1 MKDQLKKTFS
11 DSSWHIPITDE
22 GLIKTENALLAAG
35 FDNQELTDSYLD
47 NEPNT
52 TEYYPFTEQQ
62 PDDLYRE
69 NNDDSQSCI
78 REHNTFYSRRNYR
91 PVINHPLLSLIKRNS
106 VFTFNS
112 VAPVWPVQYNPDD
125 IKILTRTCAGWCS
138 SVYTGSNSLC

>member
-11 DSSWHIPITDE
+11 DSSWHIPIKDE
-22 GLIKTENALLAAG
+22 GLIKTENTLLAAG
-35 FDNQELTDSYLD
+35 FDNQELADSYLD

-91 PVINHPLLSLIKRNS
+91 PVINHPLLSLIK
-106 VFTFNS
+106 
-112 VAPVWPVQYNPDD
+112 
-125 IKILTRTCAGWCS
+125 
-138 SVYTGSNSLC
+138 